1 MAKSYSQRPSE
12 ILFPRIANPNVQF
25 FIDNMIF
32 EIGRTQEIEDETELE
47 KAKIEHQHKMLE
59 TLINVLVK
67 VVR

>member
-1 MAKSYSQRPSE
+1 MAKSYSQRPSA
-12 ILFPRIANPNVQF
+12 ILFPRIANPNAQF

-32 EIGRTQEIEDETELE
+32 EIGRTQEIEDEMELE

-67 VVR
+67 VIR